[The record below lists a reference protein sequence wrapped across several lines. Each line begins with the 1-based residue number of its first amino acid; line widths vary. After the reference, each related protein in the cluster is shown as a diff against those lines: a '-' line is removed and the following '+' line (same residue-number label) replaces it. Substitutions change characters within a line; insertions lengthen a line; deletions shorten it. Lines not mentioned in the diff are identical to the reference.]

1 MTTIFEKSA
10 SPRDTGFQPVGE
22 TGILPVISND
32 STSSLSRTTPT
43 SQPGNMPGAPT
54 GFKPV
59 SLFLLILLLLLTLA
73 PQLPAASPSD
83 DYYTVTPYVLP
94 NGLKLEASGLA
105 LLPNGKLA
113 VSIRKGEI
121 WILDNPTA
129 DPTDPK
135 AVGYR
140 QFATGLHEPLGM
152 FWHEKE
158 QALYTAQRAELTR
171 LRDTNNDGIADEY
184 LTAASGWGVSGNY
197 HEYAYGPA
205 MDRDGNLWITLNT
218 SMGAGVKMPGFRET
232 EKPWRGWA
240 MRLTPDGKFE
250 PMAAGLRSPA
260 GVGTNAEG
268 DVFCTDQ
275 QGNWMPTNPLFH
287 LRKGAYFGHAD
298 AIPDMARPG
307 SPVKDPSPVPQ
318 GITVA
323 EAAKTVPG
331 YALPAIW
338 FPYVK
343 AGQSPTG
350 LTCNTTNGKFGPFDN
365 QLFVAEFVL
374 SGVMRVYLEKVDG
387 EYQGACFNFVSNLQ
401 SAGLSLAYLPDGSM
415 VVGESNRGW
424 NSQGIRS
431 FGLERI
437 QWTGKTPF
445 EIQKMEAQP
454 TGFKLTFTQPVDEKI
469 AADPATYAMT
479 SYTYLFHQ
487 KYGSDEIDTQP
498 VKITKAQV
506 SEDAFTVHLT
516 CQGLREGYVQEL
528 NLPNLR
534 SQSNLPLRRPAA
546 YYTLNKIP
554 K

>member
-1 MTTIFEKSA
+1 MKTFLHQLRQTA
-10 SPRDTGFQPVGE
+10 
-22 TGILPVISND
+22 
-32 STSSLSRTTPT
+32 
-43 SQPGNMPGAPT
+43 AP
-54 GFKPV
+54 
-59 SLFLLILLLLLTLA
+59 LLLTILIFTFT
-73 PQLPAASPSD
+73 PPLHAASASD
-83 DYYTVTPYVLP
+83 EYYTVTPYVLP

-105 LLPNGKLA
+105 MLPNGKLA

-121 WILDNPTA
+121 WILDHPIA
-129 DPTDPK
+129 DPTNPE
-135 AVGYR
+135 AVGYH
-140 QFATGLHEPLGM
+140 QFATGLHEPLGL

-158 QALYTAQRAELTR
+158 QALYTTQRAELTR
-171 LRDTNNDGIADEY
+171 LRDTNNDGVADEY

-205 MDRDGNLWITLNT
+205 MDREGNLWITLNA
-218 SMGAGVKMPGFRET
+218 SMGAPVKMPGFRET
-232 EKPWRGWA
+232 DKPWRGWA

-250 PMAAGLRSPA
+250 PMAGGLRSPS

-268 DVFCTDQ
+268 DIFCTDQ
-275 QGNWMPTNPLFH
+275 QGNWMPTNPLYH
-287 LRKGAYFGHAD
+287 LRKGAYYGHAD
-298 AIPDMARPG
+298 SIPDMARPG
-307 SPVKDPSPVPQ
+307 SPLKDPSPVPQ
-318 GITVA
+318 EISVV
-323 EAAKTVPG
+323 EASKKVPG
-331 YALPAIW
+331 YVLPAVW

-350 LTCNTTNGKFGPFDN
+350 LICNNTNGKFGPFDD

-374 SGVMRVYLEKVDG
+374 SGVMRVFLEKVDG
-387 EYQGACFNFVSNLQ
+387 EYQGACFNFIGNLQ

-424 NSQGIRS
+424 NSQGTRS

-445 EIQKMEAQP
+445 ELQKMEARP
-454 TGFKLTFTQPVDEKI
+454 HGFKLTFTQPVDPKI

-498 VKITKAQV
+498 ITITQANV
-506 SEDAFTVHLT
+506 SDDALSVELT
-516 CQGLREGYVQEL
+516 CQGLREGYVHEL

-534 SQSNLPLRRPAA
+534 SQSNLPLRRNAA

-554 K
+554 R